1 MNTFAKV
8 GRIALSHLFTK
19 KEKIF
24 ETTRYEEIGLTKVF
38 PRTISTSNCLV
49 DLDEKYLGHM
59 VGTMGREKN
68 YKIFFWSVE
77 MGLTEILLVSD
88 ENEGKLSD
96 LICRFAKGPVTH
108 IVIAEKYE
116 WNDTLG
122 MAWHLSEDIDESNH
136 CVVEHVMIYS
146 LTEEQKQYLANRIQ
160 NEEFDQLENE
170 EDFTFDHGYFPE
182 NGIVYFP
189 K

>member
-1 MNTFAKV
+1 MKTFAET
-8 GRIALSHLFTK
+8 GRIALFHLFKK

-38 PRTISTSNCLV
+38 PRKITTSSCPV
-49 DLDEKYLGHM
+49 DFDEKYLGHR

-68 YKIFFWSVE
+68 FKIFFWSVE

-116 WNDTLG
+116 WNDALG
-122 MAWHLSEDIDESNH
+122 MEWNLSEDIDESNH
-136 CVVEHVMIYS
+136 CAVEDITIYS
-146 LTEEQKQYLANRIQ
+146 LSEEQKQYLLNRIQ
-160 NEEFDQLENE
+160 NEEFEQFEGE
-170 EDFTFDHGYFPE
+170 EEFTFNHGYFPQKR
-182 NGIVYFP
+182 N
-189 K
+189 